1 MKLIKCHIENF
12 GKLSDFTYDFTDGC
26 NTVCEENG
34 WGKST
39 LAAFLRV
46 MLFGF
51 RNEGK
56 RDPLEN
62 ERKRYSPWQ
71 KGVYGGE
78 LQFES
83 EGKQYSVRR
92 TFGSKSAEDEFQLT
106 DTKTNLPCRDFTQN
120 LGEELFRIDAGSFER
135 TIFIS
140 QNDCETFVT
149 DGINAKIGNLAEN
162 TDDINNFETADK
174 RLNDLLNSMSPS
186 RKTGNLAENTDD
198 INNFETADKRLNDLL
213 NSMSPSRKTGSLR
226 QSKDRIT
233 ELKTQIRNGQEI
245 QNTMESIDTRK
256 KAVIEEREKLSAELT
271 ELQERQKKLGI
282 YKDQQAKKEKYL
294 DLRAKMAQR
303 QQTLKEAESYFN
315 GVIPKGEELREKTA
329 ICNQGI
335 SVRKAMEIYCLT
347 EEEQAQC
354 KDNFPMAD
362 NARLEEKYAEAQEL
376 ESLESATRKNALSGE
391 ESRRL
396 EELSGYFAEGMPQE
410 AEIDSV
416 KNAWTNRNEGKSLLQ
431 AKEIQRKTL
440 QSIQAQEDAR
450 CLREQEEAGKRKK
463 MLLLFGILLALGGCA
478 VILLGQ
484 GVIGGV
490 LIVLGIAAVAAA
502 LLFTAGRSKVQTGE
516 NTELS
521 YLEQEMEE
529 LETQVC
535 IAEGQIEDFCTR
547 WGLREGLELTSW
559 LVELQNKRKDYEALL
574 ERQKQDGSD
583 EKTARIAA
591 LQKDL
596 QQFFAEYGEVP
607 ETQNYLAAL
616 HELAGKCRQR
626 QLLLEKQKKYL
637 QQKQKYE
644 ALEEQVKDYFVSLQ
658 LIPEEHPE
666 EQLAELESHRKD
678 YEKELQEYRRI
689 EQEIKAF
696 EAKEDIP
703 ALLALKVPEGE
714 ESLES
719 LADEMQVLSERM
731 EERFQTIDSYQKQ
744 LSDLQESWD
753 NVENMQ
759 EELEAL
765 QEKTEEGIKQYELL
779 GMTKNLLEQAKSS
792 FTAKYTEPVMQGFRK
807 YYRILTG
814 TECEN
819 YQMDANTRLQ
829 VVEGNMPRDIGYL
842 SLGNRDLIGICMR
855 LALVE
860 AMYEEQKPFLI
871 LDDPFVNLDENRTK
885 GAMRFLTEIAKEY
898 QVIYFTCHGSRE

>member
-106 DTKTNLPCRDFTQN
+106 DTKTNLPCSDFTQN

-186 RKTGNLAENTDD
+186 RKTG
-198 INNFETADKRLNDLL
+198 
-213 NSMSPSRKTGSLR
+213 SLR

-245 QNTMESIDTRK
+245 HNTMESIDTRK
-256 KAVIEEREKLSAELT
+256 KAAIEEREKLSAELT
-271 ELQERQKKLGI
+271 ELQERQKDLGI

-315 GVIPKGEELREKTA
+315 GVIPKGEELREKA
-329 ICNQGI
+329 AVCNQGI

-347 EEEQAQC
+347 VEEQAQL
-354 KDNFPMAD
+354 KDNFPMVD

-376 ESLESATRKNALSGE
+376 ESLESTIRKNALSGE

-463 MLLLFGILLALGGCA
+463 MLLLFGILLSIGGFA

-490 LIVLGIAAVAAA
+490 LMVLGIAAVAAA

-529 LETQVC
+529 LEAQVR
-535 IAEGQIEDFCTR
+535 IEEEQIDDFCTR

-559 LVELQNKRKDYEALL
+559 LVELQNKRRDYEALL

-607 ETQNYLAAL
+607 ETQNYLAAP
-616 HELAGKCRQR
+616 KC
-626 QLLLEKQKKYL
+626 
-637 QQKQKYE
+637 
-644 ALEEQVKDYFVSLQ
+644 
-658 LIPEEHPE
+658 I
-666 EQLAELESHRKD
+666 
-678 YEKELQEYRRI
+678 
-689 EQEIKAF
+689 
-696 EAKEDIP
+696 
-703 ALLALKVPEGE
+703 
-714 ESLES
+714 
-719 LADEMQVLSERM
+719 
-731 EERFQTIDSYQKQ
+731 
-744 LSDLQESWD
+744 
-753 NVENMQ
+753 
-759 EELEAL
+759 
-765 QEKTEEGIKQYELL
+765 
-779 GMTKNLLEQAKSS
+779 
-792 FTAKYTEPVMQGFRK
+792 
-807 YYRILTG
+807 
-814 TECEN
+814 
-819 YQMDANTRLQ
+819 
-829 VVEGNMPRDIGYL
+829 
-842 SLGNRDLIGICMR
+842 
-855 LALVE
+855 
-860 AMYEEQKPFLI
+860 
-871 LDDPFVNLDENRTK
+871 
-885 GAMRFLTEIAKEY
+885 
-898 QVIYFTCHGSRE
+898 

>member
-26 NTVCEENG
+26 NTVCEGNG

-106 DTKTNLPCRDFTQN
+106 DTKTNLPCSDFTQN

-186 RKTGNLAENTDD
+186 RKTG
-198 INNFETADKRLNDLL
+198 
-213 NSMSPSRKTGSLR
+213 SLR

-256 KAVIEEREKLSAELT
+256 KAAIEEREKLSAELT
-271 ELQERQKKLGI
+271 ELQERQKELGI

-315 GVIPKGEELREKTA
+315 GVIPKGEELREKA
-329 ICNQGI
+329 AVCNQGI

-362 NARLEEKYAEAQEL
+362 NAQLEEKYAEAQEL

-410 AEIDSV
+410 
-416 KNAWTNRNEGKSLLQ
+416 
-431 AKEIQRKTL
+431 
-440 QSIQAQEDAR
+440 DAR

-463 MLLLFGILLALGGCA
+463 MLLLFGILLSLGGFA

-490 LIVLGIAAVAAA
+490 LVVLGIAAVAAA
-502 LLFTAGRSKVQTGE
+502 LLFTAGRSKDQTGE

-521 YLEQEMEE
+521 RLEQEMEE
-529 LETQVC
+529 LEAQVC
-535 IAEGQIEDFCTR
+535 IEEGQIEDFCTR

-559 LVELQNKRKDYEALL
+559 LVELQNKRRDYEALL
-574 ERQKQDGSD
+574 ERQKQAGSD

-591 LQKDL
+591 L
-596 QQFFAEYGEVP
+596 
-607 ETQNYLAAL
+607 
-616 HELAGKCRQR
+616 QR

-644 ALEEQVKDYFVSLQ
+644 ALAEQVKNYLMSLQ

-696 EAKEDIP
+696 EEKEDIP
-703 ALLALKVPEGE
+703 ALLALKIPEGE

-753 NVENMQ
+753 TVENMQ

-765 QEKTEEGIKQYELL
+765 QEKTEEGLKQYELL

-814 TECEN
+814 TECPETS
-819 YQMDANTRLQ
+819 DT
-829 VVEGNMPRDIGYL
+829 
-842 SLGNRDLIGICMR
+842 
-855 LALVE
+855 
-860 AMYEEQKPFLI
+860 
-871 LDDPFVNLDENRTK
+871 
-885 GAMRFLTEIAKEY
+885 
-898 QVIYFTCHGSRE
+898 